1 MTELT
6 IRDIGPLLMERIKRV
21 ADAHGWSQQHAL
33 IHMLETGLFECEA
46 ELASKLTDSDS
57 MALKAAIAALE
68 GIPNDPGFARI
79 GRAEAPAS
87 KAQPD
92 QSIRPDILPD
102 GSRPTSDQDAG

>member
-21 ADAHGWSQQHAL
+21 ADAHGWSEQHAL
-33 IHMLETGLFECEA
+33 MHMLETGLFECEA
-46 ELASKLTDSDS
+46 ELASKLTDSDA

-79 GRAEAPAS
+79 GRA
-87 KAQPD
+87 
-92 QSIRPDILPD
+92 DILPD
-102 GSRPTSDQDAG
+102 GSRPTPDQDAG

>member
-33 IHMLETGLFECEA
+33 MHMLETGLFECEA

-57 MALKAAIAALE
+57 MALQAAIAALE

-87 KAQPD
+87 TPQPD
-92 QSIRPDILPD
+92 QSIRPDIWPD
-102 GSRPTSDQDAG
+102 GTRSSRDQDAG

>member
-6 IRDIGPLLMERIKRV
+6 IRDIGPLLLERIKRV

-33 IHMLETGLFECEA
+33 MHMLETGLFECEA
-46 ELASKLTDSDS
+46 ELASKLTDSDA
-57 MALKAAIAALE
+57 MALKEAIAALE

-79 GRAEAPAS
+79 GRAETPVP

-92 QSIRPDILPD
+92 QSIRPDILP
-102 GSRPTSDQDAG
+102 GGRRPAPDQDAG